1 MNEKLVS
8 EKEILNFLAESNKKI
23 TFKWSKMLFGKK
35 HFRFLSKLWNNIENI
50 RKLIPLERLEEWE
63 KDVVILEQ
71 ISKIES
77 YMFEKHKKLLTYT
90 VSKICKSKKSYHMH
104 SDFINEAYIVFKKCI
119 WYYTKSEYKF
129 STYLFKAIYS
139 KIHQINFKQ
148 KNSKLIIKF
157 SSDDESLKKLT
168 TKKHEHDFENVDSLS
183 FDKMIINC
191 NLSEKELK
199 ALRLRFSFGK
209 KWVKEAK
216 NIILK
221 TNGKS
226 YTNYG
231 LRIILQKAIDK
242 VKKIHSKESIS
253 LSA

>member
-1 MNEKLVS
+1 MNAKLVS
-8 EKEILNFLAESNKKI
+8 EQEILNFLAESNKKI
-23 TFKWSKMLFGKK
+23 TLKWSKMLFGKK
-35 HFRFLSKLWNNIENI
+35 HFKFLSKLWNNTENI
-50 RKLIPLERLEEWE
+50 RKLIPLEKLEEWE
-63 KDVVILEQ
+63 KDVLVLNQIL
-71 ISKIES
+71 KIES
-77 YMFEKHKKLLTYT
+77 YMFEKYKKFLTYA
-90 VSKICKSKKSYHMH
+90 VSKICKRKKSYHMH
-104 SDFINEAYIVFKKCI
+104 NDFINEAYIVFKKCI

-129 STYLFKAIYS
+129 TTYLFRAICL
-139 KIHQINFKQ
+139 KIHEINFRQ
-148 KNSKLIIKF
+148 KNSKLIINF
-157 SSDDESLKKLT
+157 ASNNESLENLT
-168 TKKHEHDFENVDSLS
+168 IKKHEHDFQNIDSVS
-183 FDKMIINC
+183 FDKIIKNC

-199 ALRLRFSFGK
+199 ALQLRFSFGK

-242 VKKIHSKESIS
+242 LKKIHSKESLS